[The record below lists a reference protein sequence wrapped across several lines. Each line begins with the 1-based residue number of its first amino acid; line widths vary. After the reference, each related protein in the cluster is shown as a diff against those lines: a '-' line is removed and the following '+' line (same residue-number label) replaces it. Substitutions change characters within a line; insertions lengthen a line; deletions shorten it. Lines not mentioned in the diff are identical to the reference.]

1 MTTTKTPTSA
11 MAAILEQ
18 IKPETNLFPATS
30 RYYGLETSTLETKEG
45 KTVNYLTRRF
55 IPQPEQYETIR
66 EYAVTEGDRPD
77 NLAAQQL
84 GDPEQSWRIA
94 DPNNVMRP
102 DELTEEI
109 GRKIRITLPEG
120 IPGAQNA

>member
-1 MTTTKTPTSA
+1 MTMTDPMK
-11 MAAILEQ
+11 MIL
-18 IKPETNLFPATS
+18 KNLKLETNLFPPTS
-30 RYYGLETSTLETKEG
+30 RYYGIETAQTEIKDG
-45 KTVNYLTRRF
+45 KTVVYLKRRF
-55 IPQPEQYETIR
+55 IPQPERYDLIR
-66 EYAVTEGDRPD
+66 EYTVTEGDRPD

-102 DELTEEI
+102 EELTEEV
-109 GRKIRITLPEG
+109 GRKLRITLPEG